1 MHITD
6 PIADML
12 TRIRNAN
19 NAKHDTVDIP
29 ASNMKKAI
37 AQILVDEGYIKA
49 FQLVEDGTQ
58 GVIHVTLKYNNP
70 GKEKVISGLRRVSK
84 PGLRV
89 YAGADE
95 LPRVLRG
102 LGVAIV
108 STSKGVMTDKA
119 ARAAHVGGEVL
130 AFVWSGGE
138 VTMSRIGRMP
148 ISLPSNV
155 EVTLGEGNLVT
166 VKGPKGTLTQ
176 KLSDKMTITKE
187 ENVIHVTRPNDA
199 KENRA
204 LHGLTRTL
212 LNNMVVGVTE
222 GYKKELDVNGVGYRV
237 AKEGKKLNMNI
248 GYSHPVIVEEI
259 DGITIDVPS
268 PNKIVISG
276 TDKQKVGQFAAEVR
290 GKRPPEPYK
299 GKGIKYTDE
308 VIRRK
313 EGKTGV
319 KK

>member
-19 NAKHDTVDIP
+19 NAKHDTVDVP
-29 ASNMKKAI
+29 ASNMKKSI
-37 AQILVDEGYIKA
+37 AQILLEEGYIKN
-49 FQLVEDGTQ
+49 FQLIDDGTQ
-58 GVIHVTLKYNNP
+58 GVIRITLKYLP
-70 GKEKVISGLRRVSK
+70 GKEKVITGLRRVSK

-95 LPRVLRG
+95 LPKVLRG
-102 LGVAIV
+102 LGIAIV

-119 ARAAHVGGEVL
+119 ARAQHVGGEVL
-130 AFVWSGGE
+130 AFVWSGRE
-138 VTMSRIGRMP
+138 REMSRIGRMP
-148 ISLPSNV
+148 ISVPAGV
-155 EVTLGEGNLVT
+155 EITIGADNLVT

-176 KLSDKMTITKE
+176 QLSPAMTISQE
-187 ENVIHVTRPNDA
+187 GSELHVTRPNDA

-204 LHGLTRTL
+204 LHGLTRSL
-212 LNNMVVGVTE
+212 LHNMVVGVTD
-222 GYKKELDVNGVGYRV
+222 GFKKELDVNGVGYRV
-237 AKEGKKLNMNI
+237 AKEGNKLVMNL
-248 GYSHPVIVEEI
+248 GFSHQVTMEEI
-259 DGITIDVPS
+259 EGITIDVPN

-276 TDKQKVGQFAAEVR
+276 SDKQKVGQFAAEVR
-290 GKRPPEPYK
+290 EKRPPEPYK

-319 KK
+319 KKK